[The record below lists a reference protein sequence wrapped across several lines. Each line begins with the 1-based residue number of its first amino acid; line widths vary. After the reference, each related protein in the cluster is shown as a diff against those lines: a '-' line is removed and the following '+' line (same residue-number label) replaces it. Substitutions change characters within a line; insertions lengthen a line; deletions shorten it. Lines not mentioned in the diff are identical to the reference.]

1 MVRYP
6 SLRAG
11 KIQFAEPDEFVNN
24 LQGFKVNTRPTRTH
38 WVNGRPPVQLSIPA
52 LESQLYLTGNQEDTR
67 TLLQYSGN
75 DKVKLM
81 VDCDNYSCSDLP
93 AAEAFAK
100 VKEVVLVPLLAFITA
115 KTGKVVSLDE
125 LCVQSACRKQ
135 KPVNNVPRW
144 KQSFHVYFPSICIT
158 ANRIEHL
165 LDHLQIPSEYAD
177 RAPWKG
183 EQQHRDGDRT

>member
-6 SLRAG
+6 SLRSRAG
-11 KIQFAEPDEFVNN
+11 KIQFAEPAAFVNN

-38 WVNGRPPVQLSIPA
+38 WANGRPPIQLSIPA

-67 TLLQYSGN
+67 MLLQYSGN

-81 VDCDNYSCSDLP
+81 VDCDTYSCSDLP

-100 VKEVVLVPLLAFITA
+100 LKEVVLVPLLAFITA
-115 KTGKVVSLDE
+115 KTGKVVSLDHDE
-125 LCVQSACRKQ
+125 LCVESACRKQ
-135 KPVNNVPRW
+135 KLVNNVPRW
-144 KQSFHVYFPSICIT
+144 KQSFHIYFPSICIT

-177 RAPWKG
+177 RAPWKV
-183 EQQHRDGDRT
+183 

>member
-1 MVRYP
+1 M
-6 SLRAG
+6 
-11 KIQFAEPDEFVNN
+11 NN

-38 WVNGRPPVQLSIPA
+38 WANGRPPVQLSIPA
-52 LESQLYLTGNQEDTR
+52 LESQLYVTGNQEDTR
-67 TLLQYSGN
+67 TILQYSGN

-125 LCVQSACRKQ
+125 LCVESACRKQ
-135 KPVNNVPRW
+135 KPINNVPR
-144 KQSFHVYFPSICIT
+144 S
-158 ANRIEHL
+158 
-165 LDHLQIPSEYAD
+165 LQIKGGGFTMPSNCHIQVL
-177 RAPWKG
+177 PWCKVNSWSYHG
-183 EQQHRDGDRT
+183 KHVWCLGTGLVMP